1 MRTNGNGRRLR
12 VAHVS
17 WGLNVGGLEKLLV
30 EFARHADRTRFDL
43 HFVSL
48 TGRGTLAADFE
59 HLGWPVTALEEPD
72 GLRPGLVL
80 RLAQVFRKGGADVVH
95 THDERPLLYGAA
107 GARLARVPRVIHTRH
122 GQKARNSRRQVFLSR
137 MAAGM
142 ADRVVCVSD
151 DAAALTAREGVSLK
165 RICTIRNGI
174 DLTRFAYTGPSQ
186 NGPVVTVARL
196 SPEKDVATL
205 VRATAIAVR
214 EWPAFRLEIAGGG
227 VCLPDLKRLTAE
239 LGLEEH
245 VRFLGEVRDVPA
257 LLGRAGLFGLSSV
270 EEGISLTL
278 LEAMARGLP
287 VVATRIGGN
296 PEVVA
301 EGETGLIVPARDPAA
316 LAQAILRLQRD
327 ADEGRQMGLAGRRR
341 VEEHFDVRRMV
352 AAYESLYLPVA
363 QAVVARS
370 PDRASASTA
379 GLPGLV
385 ETSGQT
391 RWHGQETVPQQG
403 PSMGRGLSC

>member
-1 MRTNGNGRRLR
+1 MTSNSNGRRLR

-48 TGRGTLAADFE
+48 TGRGTLADDFE
-59 HLGWPVTALEEPD
+59 RLGWPVTALEEPD

-80 RLAQVFRKGGADVVH
+80 RLAQVFRRCGADIVH
-95 THDERPLLYGAA
+95 THDERPLLYGGA

-122 GQKARNSRRQVFLSR
+122 GQKARNSRRQVFLAR
-137 MAAGM
+137 VAARL

-151 DAAALTAREGVSLK
+151 DAATLTAREGVSPK

-174 DLTRFAYTGPSQ
+174 DLARFAYTGPSAG
-186 NGPVVTVARL
+186 GPVVIVARL
-196 SPEKDVATL
+196 SPEKDVANL

-214 EWPAFRLEIAGGG
+214 DAPSFRLEIAGDG
-227 VCLPDLKRLTAE
+227 VCMLDLKRLTAE
-239 LGLEEH
+239 LGLQDQ
-245 VRFLGEVRDVPA
+245 VRFLGEVREVPA
-257 LLGRAGLFGLSSV
+257 LLGRASLFALSSV

-301 EGETGLIVPARDPAA
+301 EGQTGLIVPARDPAA
-316 LAQAILRLQRD
+316 LAQALRRLQRD
-327 ADEGRQMGLAGRRR
+327 ADLGRQMGLAGRQR
-341 VEEHFDVRRMV
+341 VEQHFDVRRMV
-352 AAYESLYLPVA
+352 AAYESLYLEGRNSA
-363 QAVVARS
+363 
-370 PDRASASTA
+370 ASRLRVSESQPALTCQPASGA
-379 GLPGLV
+379 GIP
-385 ETSGQT
+385 
-391 RWHGQETVPQQG
+391 
-403 PSMGRGLSC
+403 C